1 MTRVFRSSPGFSLI
15 VIIVLALGIG
25 ANTALFS
32 IIDRVVLL
40 PLPIRGLERLVR
52 IEGVTRSGRHTNN
65 AAAESDFFAAHVRAF
80 EQIGFW
86 KWQNLALTGVENP
99 DYLPA
104 LEVSEHLF
112 DLLRVAPQ
120 LGRTFLTSDFRS
132 TAAPVVV
139 ISDRLWRL
147 HFRADAGILGRQI
160 LLDGRGYTVVG
171 IMGAEFFFDRPA
183 YQLWI
188 PYRSD
193 LSPAEE
199 LRHYFGS
206 MARLRAGVSIEQAR
220 REVDAVTPALPPN
233 PEREA
238 GWHARL
244 EPFAEQYTGPYVQ
257 ILAVLWVA
265 VGLVLLIACANAGNL
280 LLARASERR
289 REFAIRISLGA
300 ARLSLV
306 RQIVAETLLLAVT
319 AGLAGAA
326 LAYWFLRLLIVFF
339 PERIP
344 VPQLD
349 RVSLNTAAL
358 ALTAGLVL
366 VTTLLCAIPPCISAC
381 QSTVT
386 ESLNGLSRTASTGRG
401 MNRTRAAMVAVE
413 VALSLLLLV
422 GAGLMLHTVQ
432 RLLQVHLSFEPQH
445 VLTARVGVP
454 PRLPKQQQATYYA
467 RILAEVR
474 SLPQVRKVAL
484 TTILPFGA
492 VVATTYLHVEG
503 QINPER
509 RTYPVYLREISA
521 EYFSTLGVHLLRG
534 RDFAETDTARAQ
546 SVVIVNDE
554 LARHYWPGQDAIG
567 MRLSGKDNPNPDEW
581 STVVGVVDN
590 IKHRSL
596 KTGADAEL
604 YVPYTQK
611 LAGANF
617 TSLVIRADG
626 DPLAIA
632 AALQK
637 RIHEIEPDQPVTDI
651 KTMQALVTATAGEA
665 RFHTLLLEIFA
676 AIALGLAVTGIFAVV
691 SYSVTQRSHEIG
703 LRGALGASRRDIVR
717 FVLGMA
723 LGPVAIGT
731 IAGVAAGLG
740 ATRVLQSE
748 LFETA
753 PADPLVFASV
763 VVILLMTAAAAA
775 SIPAWRATRIDP
787 AEMLRGE

>member
-15 VIIVLALGIG
+15 VILVLALGIG

-32 IIDRVVLL
+32 IIDRVVLH
-40 PLPIRGLERLVR
+40 PLPIRGLDRLVR
-52 IEGVTRSGRHTNN
+52 IEGVTRSGRRTNN
-65 AAAESDFFAAHVRAF
+65 AAAESAFFAAHVRAF
-80 EQIGFW
+80 EQIAFW
-86 KWQNLALTGVENP
+86 KWQNLALTGVESP

-112 DLLRVAPQ
+112 DTLGVAPQ
-120 LGRTFLTSDFRS
+120 LGRTFLGSDFRS

-147 HFRADAGILGRQI
+147 HFRADTGIIGRQI

-206 MARLRAGVSIEQAR
+206 MARLRAGVSIEQAQ
-220 REVDAVTPALPPN
+220 REVDAITPALPPDR
-233 PEREA
+233 EREA
-238 GWHARL
+238 GWHVRL
-244 EPFAEQYTGPYVQ
+244 EPFTDQYTGPYVQ
-257 ILAVLWVA
+257 ILGVLWGA
-265 VGLVLLIACANAGNL
+265 VGLVLLIACANASNL

-300 ARLSLV
+300 GRLSLV
-306 RQIVAETLLLAVT
+306 RQIVAETMLLGVT
-319 AGLAGAA
+319 AGLVGAG

-339 PERIP
+339 PERLP

-349 RVSLNTAAL
+349 RVSLNIAAL

-366 VTTLLCAIPPCISAC
+366 VTALLCAIPPCISAC
-381 QSTVT
+381 RSTVT
-386 ESLNGLSRTASTGRG
+386 EALNGLSRTASTGRG

-413 VALSLLLLV
+413 LALSLLLLV
-422 GAGLMLHTVQ
+422 GAGLMLHTLQ
-432 RLLQVHLSFEPQH
+432 RLLQVHLGFEPQH
-445 VLTARVGVP
+445 VLTAHIGVP
-454 PRLPKQQQATYYA
+454 PRLPKQQQATYYV

-484 TTILPFGA
+484 TTVLPFGPL
-492 VVATTYLHVEG
+492 VATTSFHAEG
-503 QINPER
+503 QLAPEW
-509 RTYPVYLREISA
+509 RTYPVYLREISPD
-521 EYFSTLGVHLLRG
+521 YFSTLGVHLLRG
-534 RDFAETDTARAQ
+534 RDFTETDTVRAP

-554 LARHYWPGQDAIG
+554 LARHYWPGQDPIG
-567 MRLSGKDNPNPDEW
+567 KRVSSKDNPSLEEW
-581 STVVGVVDN
+581 STVVGVVDS

-596 KTGADAEL
+596 KTGSDAEL
-604 YVPYTQK
+604 CVPYTQK

-617 TSLVIRADG
+617 ASLVIRADG

-632 AALQK
+632 AGLQT

-651 KTMQALVTATAGEA
+651 KTMQTLVAASAGEV

-691 SYSVTQRSHEIG
+691 SYSVTQRSREIG

-717 FVLGMA
+717 FVLGIA
-723 LGPVAIGT
+723 LGPVVIGT

-753 PADPLVFASV
+753 PADPVVFASV
-763 VVILLMTAAAAA
+763 VVILLVTAAAAA
-775 SIPAWRATRIDP
+775 SIPARRATRIDP

>member
-1 MTRVFRSSPGFSLI
+1 MTRVFRHSPGFSLI
-15 VIIVLALGIG
+15 VIVVLALGIG

-32 IIDRVVLL
+32 IVDRVVLH
-40 PLPIRGLERLVR
+40 PLPIRDVDRLVR
-52 IEGVTRSGRHTNN
+52 IEGVAQSGRHTNN
-65 AAAESDFFAAHVRAF
+65 AAVESGFFAAHVRSF
-80 EQIGFW
+80 EQTAFW
-86 KWQNLALTGVENP
+86 KWQTLVLTGVENP
-99 DYLPA
+99 DDLPA

-112 DLLRVAPQ
+112 DILGVAPQ
-120 LGRTFLTSDFRS
+120 FGRTFLSNDFRS
-132 TAAPVVV
+132 TAPPVVV

-171 IMGAEFFFDRPA
+171 IMGAEFFFDSPA
-183 YQLWI
+183 YKLWI

-206 MARLRAGVSIEQAR
+206 IARLRAGVSIERAQ
-220 REVDAVTPALPPN
+220 REVDALTPALPPDA
-233 PEREA
+233 ERES

-244 EPFAEQYTGPYVQ
+244 EPFTDQYTGPYVR
-257 ILAVLWVA
+257 ILGVLWGA
-265 VGLVLLIACANAGNL
+265 VGLVLLIACANASNL
-280 LLARASERR
+280 LLARASARQ

-300 ARLSLV
+300 GRLSLV
-306 RQIVAETLLLAVT
+306 RQIVAETLVLGVA
-319 AGLAGAA
+319 AGVAGAA
-326 LAYWFLRLLIVFF
+326 LAYWFLRLLIAFF

-349 RVSLNTAAL
+349 RVSLNIAAL
-358 ALTAGLVL
+358 TLTAGLVL
-366 VTTLLCAIPPCISAC
+366 VTTLLCAIPPCVSAC
-381 QSTVT
+381 RSTVT
-386 ESLNGLSRTASTGRG
+386 EALNGLSRTASTGRG

-413 VALSLLLLV
+413 VALSLLLLI
-422 GAGLMLHTVQ
+422 GAGVMLHTLQ
-432 RLLQVHLSFEPQH
+432 RLLQVHLGFEPEN
-445 VLTARVGVP
+445 VLTARIGVP
-454 PRLPKQQQATYYA
+454 PGLPKQQQATYYGH
-467 RILAEVR
+467 ILTEVR
-474 SLPQVRKVAL
+474 SLPQMRKAAL
-484 TTILPFGA
+484 STILPFGGM
-492 VVATTYLHVEG
+492 VATISFHAEG
-503 QINPER
+503 QLTPEW
-509 RTYPVYLREISA
+509 RTYPVYLREISPD
-521 EYFSTLGVHLLRG
+521 YFSTLGVHLLRG
-534 RDFAETDTARAQ
+534 RDFTETDTARAP

-554 LARHYWPGQDAIG
+554 LARHYWPGQDPIG
-567 MRLSGKDNPNPDEW
+567 MRVSGKDNPGLEDW
-581 STVVGVVDN
+581 STVVGVVDS

-604 YVPYTQK
+604 YAPYTQK
-611 LAGANF
+611 LLGANF

-632 AALQK
+632 AGLQR
-637 RIHEIEPDQPVTDI
+637 RIHEIEPDQPVTEI
-651 KTMQALVTATAGEA
+651 KTMQTLIAASAGEV

-676 AIALGLAVTGIFAVV
+676 AIALGLAITGIFAVV

-717 FVLGMA
+717 FVLGIA
-723 LGPVAIGT
+723 LRPVTIGT

-753 PADPLVFASV
+753 PADPVVFASV

>member
-1 MTRVFRSSPGFSLI
+1 MTRVFRGSPGFSLI
-15 VIIVLALGIG
+15 VIVVLALGIG

-32 IIDRVVLL
+32 IVDRVVLH
-40 PLPIRGLERLVR
+40 PLPIRGLDRLVR

-65 AAAESDFFAAHVRAF
+65 AAAESDFFAAHVRGL
-80 EQIGFW
+80 EQTAFW
-86 KWQNLALTGVENP
+86 KWQTLALTGVDSP

-112 DLLRVAPQ
+112 DILGVAPQ
-120 LGRTFLTSDFRS
+120 FGRTLLSSDFRS

-147 HFRADAGILGRQI
+147 HFRADTGILGHQI

-193 LSPAEE
+193 LSSAEE
-199 LRHYFGS
+199 LKHYFGS
-206 MARLRAGVSIEQAR
+206 MARLRAGVSIEQAQ
-220 REVDAVTPALPPN
+220 REVDALTPALPADPD
-233 PEREA
+233 REA
-238 GWHARL
+238 GWRARL
-244 EPFAEQYTGPYVQ
+244 EPFTDQYTGPYVQ
-257 ILAVLWVA
+257 ILAVLWGA

-289 REFAIRISLGA
+289 REFGIRISLGA
-300 ARLSLV
+300 GRLSLV
-306 RQIVAETLLLAVT
+306 RQIIAETLALGIT
-319 AGLAGAA
+319 AGVAGAA

-339 PERIP
+339 PERLP

-349 RVSLNTAAL
+349 CVSLNIAAL
-358 ALTAGLVL
+358 ALTAGLVV
-366 VTTLLCAIPPCISAC
+366 VT
-381 QSTVT
+381 
-386 ESLNGLSRTASTGRG
+386 NGLSRTASTGRG

-413 VALSLLLLV
+413 VALSLLLLIS
-422 GAGLMLHTVQ
+422 AGLMLHTLQ
-432 RLLQVHLSFEPQH
+432 RLLQVHLGFEPQN
-445 VLTARVGVP
+445 VLTARIGVP
-454 PRLPKQQQATYYA
+454 PGLPKQQQANYYA
-467 RILAEVR
+467 HILTEVR
-474 SLPQVRKVAL
+474 SLPQVRKAAL

-503 QINPER
+503 QINPEW
-509 RTYPVYLREISA
+509 RTYPVYLREISP
-521 EYFSTLGVHLLRG
+521 EYFSALGVHLLRG
-534 RDFAETDTARAQ
+534 RDFTASDTARAP

-554 LARHYWPGQDAIG
+554 LARHYWPGQDPIG
-567 MRLSGKDNPNPDEW
+567 MRVSGKDNPSLEDW
-581 STVVGVVDN
+581 STVVGVVDS

-596 KTGADAEL
+596 KTGADAEV

-611 LAGANF
+611 LLGANF
-617 TSLVIRADG
+617 TSLVIKADG
-626 DPLAIA
+626 DPLTIA
-632 AALQK
+632 AGLQT
-637 RIHEIEPDQPVTDI
+637 RIHEIEPDQPVTEI
-651 KTMQALVTATAGEA
+651 KTMQTLVAASAGEV

-691 SYSVTQRSHEIG
+691 SYSVAQRSQEIG
-703 LRGALGASRRDIVR
+703 LRGALGASRPDIVR
-717 FVLGMA
+717 FVLGIA
-723 LGPVAIGT
+723 LRPVIIGT
-731 IAGVAAGLG
+731 IAGIAAGLG

-753 PADPLVFASV
+753 PADPVVFASV
-763 VVILLMTAAAAA
+763 VVILLMTAAAAT

>member
-15 VIIVLALGIG
+15 VIVVLALGIG

-32 IIDRVVLL
+32 IIDRVVLH
-40 PLPIRGLERLVR
+40 PLPIRGLDRLVR

-80 EQIGFW
+80 EQIAFW
-86 KWQNLALTGVENP
+86 KWQNLALTGVDNP

-112 DLLRVAPQ
+112 DVLGLAPQ
-120 LGRTFLTSDFRS
+120 FGRTFLSNDFRS
-132 TAAPVVV
+132 TAPPVVV

-147 HFRADAGILGRQI
+147 HFHADAGILGHQI

-171 IMGAEFFFDRPA
+171 IMGAEFFFDSPA

-199 LRHYFGS
+199 LKHYFGS
-206 MARLRAGVSIEQAR
+206 MARLREGGSIEQAQH
-220 REVDAVTPALPPN
+220 EVDAITSALPPD

-244 EPFAEQYTGPYVQ
+244 EPFTEQYTGPYVQ
-257 ILAVLWVA
+257 ILAVLWGA
-265 VGLVLLIACANAGNL
+265 VGLVLLIACVNAGNL
-280 LLARASERR
+280 LLARATERR

-300 ARLSLV
+300 GRLLLV
-306 RQIVAETLLLAVT
+306 RQIVAETLLLGIT

-339 PERIP
+339 PERLPI
-344 VPQLD
+344 PQLD
-349 RVSLNTAAL
+349 RVSLNGAAL

-366 VTTLLCAIPPCISAC
+366 VTTLLCAIPPCLSAC
-381 QSTVT
+381 RSTVT
-386 ESLNGLSRTASTGRG
+386 EALNGLSRTASTGRG

-422 GAGLMLHTVQ
+422 GAGLMLQTLQ
-432 RLLQVHLSFEPQH
+432 RLLRVHLGFEPQNI
-445 VLTARVGVP
+445 LTARIGVP
-454 PRLPKQQQATYYA
+454 PGLPKQQQATYYA

-474 SLPQVRKVAL
+474 ALPQVRKAAL
-484 TTILPFGA
+484 TTILPFGGM
-492 VVATTYLHVEG
+492 VATISFHAEG
-503 QINPER
+503 HEPEW
-509 RTYPVYLREISA
+509 RTYPVYLREISPG
-521 EYFSTLGVHLLRG
+521 YFSTLGVHLLRG
-534 RDFAETDTARAQ
+534 RDFTESDMAPAP

-554 LARHYWPGQDAIG
+554 LARHYWPGQDPIG
-567 MRLSGKDNPNPDEW
+567 MRVSGKDNPGLEDW
-581 STVVGVVDN
+581 STVVGVVDS

-604 YVPYTQK
+604 YAPFTQK
-611 LAGANF
+611 LLGANF

-632 AALQK
+632 AGLQI
-637 RIHEIEPDQPVTDI
+637 RIHEIEPDQPVTEI
-651 KTMQALVTATAGEA
+651 KTMQTLVAASAGEV

-717 FVLGMA
+717 FVLGIA
-723 LGPVAIGT
+723 LRPVVIGT

-763 VVILLMTAAAAA
+763 VVILLMAAAAAA
-775 SIPAWRATRIDP
+775 SIPARRATRIDP

>member
-15 VIIVLALGIG
+15 VIVVLALGIG

-32 IIDRVVLL
+32 IIDRAVLH
-40 PLPIRGLERLVR
+40 PLPMRGLDRLVR

-65 AAAESDFFAAHVRAF
+65 AAAESAFFAAHVRGF
-80 EQIGFW
+80 EQTAFW

-99 DYLPA
+99 DYLPV

-112 DLLRVAPQ
+112 DILGLAPQ
-120 LGRTFLTSDFRS
+120 FGRTFLSSDFRS

-147 HFRADAGILGRQI
+147 HFHADAGILGRQI

-171 IMGAEFFFDRPA
+171 IMGSEFFFDRPA

-199 LRHYFGS
+199 LKHYFGS
-206 MARLRAGVSIEQAR
+206 MARLRAGVSIEQAQ
-220 REVDAVTPALPPN
+220 REVDALTPALPPD

-244 EPFAEQYTGPYVQ
+244 ELFTEQYTGPYVR
-257 ILAVLWVA
+257 ILAVLWGA

-289 REFAIRISLGA
+289 REFGIRISLGA
-300 ARLSLV
+300 GRLSLV
-306 RQIVAETLLLAVT
+306 WQIIAETLLLGVA
-319 AGLAGAA
+319 AGLAGTA

-339 PERIP
+339 PERLP

-349 RVSLNTAAL
+349 RVILNIAAL
-358 ALTAGLVL
+358 ALTAGLVV

-381 QSTVT
+381 RSTVT
-386 ESLNGLSRTASTGRG
+386 EALNGLSRTASTGRG

-413 VALSLLLLV
+413 VALSLLLLIS
-422 GAGLMLHTVQ
+422 AGLMLHTLQ
-432 RLLQVHLSFEPQH
+432 RLLQVHLGFEPQN
-445 VLTARVGVP
+445 VLTARIGVP
-454 PRLPKQQQATYYA
+454 PGLPKQQQANYYSH
-467 RILAEVR
+467 ILAEAR
-474 SLPQVRKVAL
+474 SLPQVRKAAL
-484 TTILPFGA
+484 TTVLPFGA
-492 VVATTYLHVEG
+492 VSVTTRFHVEG
-503 QINPER
+503 QINPEW
-509 RTYPVYLREISA
+509 RTYPVYLREISPG
-521 EYFSTLGVHLLRG
+521 YFSTLGVHLLRG
-534 RDFAETDTARAQ
+534 RDFTESDTARAP

-554 LARHYWPGQDAIG
+554 LARHSWPGQYPIG
-567 MRLSGKDNPNPDEW
+567 MRVSGKDNPSLEDW
-581 STVVGVVDN
+581 STVVGVVES

-604 YVPYTQK
+604 YVPYSQK
-611 LAGANF
+611 LLGANF
-617 TSLVIRADG
+617 TSLVIRTDG

-632 AALQK
+632 AGLQT
-637 RIHEIEPDQPVTDI
+637 RIHEIEPDQPVTEI
-651 KTMQALVTATAGEA
+651 KTMQTLVAASAGEV
-665 RFHTLLLEIFA
+665 RFQTLLLEIFA
-676 AIALGLAVTGIFAVV
+676 ALAFGLAVTGIFAVV
-691 SYSVTQRSHEIG
+691 SYSVAQRSREIG
-703 LRGALGASRRDIVR
+703 LRGALGASRPDIVR
-717 FVLGMA
+717 FVLGIA
-723 LGPVAIGT
+723 LRPVIIGT
-731 IAGVAAGLG
+731 IAGIAAGLG

-753 PADPLVFASV
+753 PADPVVFASV
-763 VVILLMTAAAAA
+763 VVILLMTAAGAA